1 MAVFLFQT
9 EWFFLVCF
17 REFLRKEFLGQDGQD
32 GSSFS
37 QHQYLA
43 NRRNVVPCLV
53 SLIGS
58 LFRHVDGL
66 FLNSYA
72 TFEILHILSTKSM

>member
-1 MAVFLFQT
+1 MV
-9 EWFFLVCF
+9 FFLVCF

-53 SLIGS
+53 SLIG
-58 LFRHVDGL
+58 
-66 FLNSYA
+66 
-72 TFEILHILSTKSM
+72 